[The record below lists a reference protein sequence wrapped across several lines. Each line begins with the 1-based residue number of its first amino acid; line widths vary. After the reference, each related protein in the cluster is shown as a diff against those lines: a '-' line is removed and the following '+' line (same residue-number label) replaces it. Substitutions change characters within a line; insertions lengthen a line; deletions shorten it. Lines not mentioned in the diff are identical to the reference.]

1 MVPSY
6 ERETAMHPANRWES
20 FFELSLESLDRNQ
33 LRRRKCVTNYQS
45 PTLIERNG
53 QQLVNFGGN
62 DYLGL
67 RTNPNIIAV
76 AKDNLQTQGV
86 GSGAS
91 PAVTG
96 YSYQQMLLETC
107 LARFNQTQAALV
119 FSSGYACNLA
129 TISCLVDAGDVI
141 YSDALNHASLIDGC
155 RLSKAAREIY
165 PHNNAQLL
173 RERLIDTRHQFKRA
187 LIVTESIFSMDGDAA
202 PLAELADL
210 AEQFDCG
217 LIVDEAHATGVYG
230 PKGAGLVEELGL
242 SNRVLVKLGTL
253 SKAIGCLGGYLCGSQ
268 SLVEHVLNFGRA
280 YMFSTA
286 LPSSLLAAA
295 TVSIS
300 IIESQADKRSE
311 LRRTSEEVRM
321 ELRRGGWVVLGEDS
335 PILPIVLGDECAA
348 LELSAK
354 LQAAGLFVPAIR
366 PPTVPAG
373 TSRLRI
379 SLSCEHSE
387 QQLERLINA
396 FSNEH
401 LSDC

>member
-1 MVPSY
+1 MQPENSW
-6 ERETAMHPANRWES
+6 ER
-20 FFELSLESLDRNQ
+20 FLELSLASLDEKQ
-33 LRRRKCVTNYQS
+33 LRRRKCVTNYLS

-67 RTNPNIIAV
+67 RSNSEVIAS
-76 AKDNLQTQGV
+76 ASATFQIQGI

-96 YSYQQMLLETC
+96 FSREQSQLEAC
-107 LARFNQTQAALV
+107 LAKFNGSQAALV

-129 TISCLVDAGDVI
+129 TISSLVTDGDAI

-155 RLSKAAREIY
+155 RLTKAAREIY
-165 PHNNAQLL
+165 PHNDVQQL
-173 RERLIDTRHQFKRA
+173 RERLLNTRHQYKRA
-187 LIVTESIFSMDGDAA
+187 LIVTESIFSMDGDAVR
-202 PLAELADL
+202 LAELADL

-242 SNRVLVKLGTL
+242 SNRVLGKLGTL

-268 SLVEHVLNFGRA
+268 SLIDHVLNFGRA

-295 TVSIS
+295 TASVE
-300 IIESQADKRSE
+300 IIQSLTKERSD
-311 LRRTSEEVRM
+311 LRRRSKEVRIN
-321 ELRRGGWVVLGEDS
+321 LRRAGWQVLGDDS
-335 PILPIVLGDECAA
+335 PILPIVLGDERTVID
-348 LELSAK
+348 LSAN
-354 LQAAGLFVPAIR
+354 LQSAGLFVPAIR
-366 PPTVPAG
+366 PPTVPVG

-379 SLSCEHSE
+379 SLSCEHTEE
-387 QQLERLINA
+387 QIERLVATLAYATHTNA
-396 FSNEH
+396 PLGLPH
-401 LSDC
+401 RT